1 MDPFSALI
9 FAMIASW
16 AIMRSAAEAGVEQ
29 AKAEARE
36 AAAAIRKDLKRRQQ
50 AWAKQLNDRLEE
62 GRKGGPATALW
73 WGWAALRTGKAIR
86 RALRRETR
94 PEEKARAIRGVTGPI
109 RRIWDASVRGA
120 RYARDEARRAK
131 AAHERAART
140 PVGVCGRCGAVAA
153 KTALVWAFTRFGRQE
168 RMCAACRAAVDAE
181 RKADQAAQAKPE
193 TDPEP
198 DIADADVVE
207 PPVAAIDSPRDGADD
222 TKPAPEP
229 SPEPAP
235 APKPIESAPKP
246 AAPAANPAAIA
257 PSAPEGELMARSVV
271 PYRPAVPA
279 ARTSNAAIARRG
291 GGDSYTHG
299 AWNRSVAD
307 VRKRLDAL
315 PALLE
320 AMLSSLTTA
329 DAGREQV
336 KGVFALREQIV
347 MFMGEVEDMLRD
359 VNRREMPVVEAVT
372 NAGGPDE
379 VPSISYLADV

>member
-9 FAMIASW
+9 FAMVASW

-29 AKAEARE
+29 AKAEARQ

-62 GRKGGPATALW
+62 GRKGGPATAMW
-73 WGWAALRTGKAIR
+73 WGWAALRTGRAIR

-94 PEEKARAIRGVTGPI
+94 PEEKARAIRGVTGPF

-120 RYARDEARRAK
+120 KYARDEARRAK

-153 KTALVWAFTRFGRQE
+153 KTALVWTLTRFGRQE

-193 TDPEP
+193 TSEP
-198 DIADADVVE
+198 DIANADVVE
-207 PPVAAIDSPRDGADD
+207 PPVAAIDSPRDDAED
-222 TKPAPEP
+222 TQPA
-229 SPEPAP
+229 PEPAP
-235 APKPIESAPKP
+235 APAPAP
-246 AAPAANPAAIA
+246 EPVAPPTEPDVPVAAPAAAIA
-257 PSAPEGELMARSVV
+257 PPANEGDQMARTVV

-279 ARTSNAAIARRG
+279 ARNHALARRG

-299 AWNRSVAD
+299 AWNRATAD
-307 VRKRLDAL
+307 VRRRLDAL
-315 PALLE
+315 PTLLE

-347 MFMGEVEDMLRD
+347 MFMGQVEDMLRD
-359 VNRREMPVVEAVT
+359 VNRREMPVVDAVT

-379 VPSISYLADV
+379 VPSIRYLSDV